1 VSCLDGKR
9 NSKVKGAGKS
19 KRGRS
24 KVMPYRTRP
33 IKRRRRTIS
42 DLGNIR
48 GAIYETLAGDNPA
61 TVRQVFYRLVSAGV
75 IEKTEAEYKNTVCR
89 LLTIMRRERELPFEW
104 IADNTRWMRKP
115 RTHSSLND
123 ALKDAAKFYRRALWD
138 DQDVYVEVWLE
149 KDALSGV
156 LIDITAQWDVPLMVT
171 RGYPSLSF
179 LYNAAEN
186 IGEIDK
192 PTFIYY
198 LGDHDP
204 SGVNI
209 PEVVERNL
217 HELAP
222 GATISFQ
229 RIAVNPDQIQ
239 SMGLLT
245 RPTKRTDSRAK
256 NFRGES
262 VEVDAIPP
270 AVLKQLVEDAIVA
283 HVDEQSLR
291 AVEAAEESEKKVLLK
306 IATTYQ
312 TMQ

>member
-1 VSCLDGKR
+1 MPGLKITLNTKGR
-9 NSKVKGAGKS
+9 RKVG
-19 KRGRS
+19 
-24 KVMPYRTRP
+24 PYRSRP
-33 IKRRRRTIS
+33 IKRRRRTTS
-42 DLGNIR
+42 DLEDIR

-61 TVRQVFYRLVSAGV
+61 TVRQVFYRLVSSGV

-89 LLTIMRRERELPFEW
+89 LLTIMRREGELPFGW

-115 RTHSSLND
+115 RTYSSLEDVLEQTAN
-123 ALKDAAKFYRRALWD
+123 FYRRALWD

-156 LIDITAQWDVPLMVT
+156 LYPITEGWDVPLMVT

-179 LYNAAEN
+179 LYSAADN
-186 IGEIDK
+186 IRDIGK

-198 LGDHDP
+198 LGDYDP

-209 PEVVERNL
+209 PQVVERNL

-222 GATISFQ
+222 GASISFQ
-229 RIAVNPDQIQ
+229 RIAVNPDQIR
-239 SMGLLT
+239 SMELLT
-245 RPTKRTDSRAK
+245 RPTKMTDSRAK

-270 AVLKQLVEDAIVA
+270 GVLKQLVEDSIVA
-283 HVDEQSLR
+283 HVDEQALR
-291 AVEAAEESEKKVLLK
+291 TVEIAEESERNLLLK
-306 IATTYQ
+306 IAANYQ

>member
-1 VSCLDGKR
+1 MPGLKITLNTKGR
-9 NSKVKGAGKS
+9 RKVG
-19 KRGRS
+19 
-24 KVMPYRTRP
+24 PYRSRP

-42 DLGNIR
+42 DLEDIR

-61 TVRQVFYRLVSAGV
+61 TVRQVFYRLVSSGV

-89 LLTIMRRERELPFEW
+89 LLTIMRREGELPFGW

-115 RTHSSLND
+115 RTYSSLEDVLEQTAN
-123 ALKDAAKFYRRALWD
+123 FYRRALWD

-156 LIDITAQWDVPLMVT
+156 LYPITERWDAPLMVT

-179 LYNAAEN
+179 LYSAADN
-186 IGEIDK
+186 IQDIGK

-198 LGDHDP
+198 LGDYDP

-209 PEVVERNL
+209 PQVVERNL

-222 GATISFQ
+222 GASISFQ
-229 RIAVNPDQIQ
+229 RIAVNPDQIR
-239 SMGLLT
+239 SMELLT
-245 RPTKRTDSRAK
+245 RPTKMTDSRAK

-270 AVLKQLVEDAIVA
+270 GVLKQLVEDSIVA
-283 HVDEQSLR
+283 HVDEQALR
-291 AVEAAEESEKKVLLK
+291 TVEIAEESERNLLLK
-306 IATTYQ
+306 IAANYQ

>member
-1 VSCLDGKR
+1 MPGLKITLNTKGR
-9 NSKVKGAGKS
+9 RKVG
-19 KRGRS
+19 
-24 KVMPYRTRP
+24 PYRFRP

-42 DLGNIR
+42 DLEDIR

-61 TVRQVFYRLVSAGV
+61 TVRQVFYRLVSSGV

-89 LLTIMRRERELPFEW
+89 LLTIMRREGELPFGW

-115 RTHSSLND
+115 RTYSSLEDVLEQTAN
-123 ALKDAAKFYRRALWD
+123 FYRRALWD

-156 LIDITAQWDVPLMVT
+156 LYPITEGWDVPLMVT

-179 LYNAAEN
+179 LYSAADN
-186 IGEIDK
+186 IRDIGK

-198 LGDHDP
+198 LGDYDP

-209 PEVVERNL
+209 PQVVERNL

-222 GATISFQ
+222 GASISFQ
-229 RIAVNPDQIQ
+229 RIAVTPDQIR
-239 SMGLLT
+239 SMELLT
-245 RPTKRTDSRAK
+245 RPTKMTDSRAK

-270 AVLKQLVEDAIVA
+270 GVLKQLVEDSIVA
-283 HVDEQSLR
+283 HVDEQALR
-291 AVEAAEESEKKVLLK
+291 TVEIAEESERNLLLK
-306 IATTYQ
+306 IAANYQ

>member
-1 VSCLDGKR
+1 MPGLKITLNTKGR
-9 NSKVKGAGKS
+9 RKVG
-19 KRGRS
+19 
-24 KVMPYRTRP
+24 PYRSRP

-42 DLGNIR
+42 DLEDIR

-61 TVRQVFYRLVSAGV
+61 TVRQVFYRLVSSGV

-89 LLTIMRRERELPFEW
+89 LLTIMRREGELPFGG
-104 IADNTRWMRKP
+104 IADNTRWRRKP
-115 RTHSSLND
+115 RTYSSLEDVLEQTAN
-123 ALKDAAKFYRRALWD
+123 FYRRALWD

-156 LIDITAQWDVPLMVT
+156 LYPITEGWDVPLMVT

-179 LYNAAEN
+179 LYSAADN
-186 IGEIDK
+186 IRDIGK

-198 LGDHDP
+198 LGDYDP

-209 PEVVERNL
+209 PQVVERNL

-222 GATISFQ
+222 GASISFQ
-229 RIAVNPDQIQ
+229 RIAVNPDQIR
-239 SMGLLT
+239 SMELLT
-245 RPTKRTDSRAK
+245 RPTKMTDSRAK

-270 AVLKQLVEDAIVA
+270 GVLKQLVEDSIVA
-283 HVDEQSLR
+283 HVDEQALR
-291 AVEAAEESEKKVLLK
+291 TVGIAEESERNLLLK
-306 IATTYQ
+306 IAANYQ

>member
-1 VSCLDGKR
+1 MSNR
-9 NSKVKGAGKS
+9 ERS
-19 KRGRS
+19 RGSYRS
-24 KVMPYRTRP
+24 SP

-42 DLGNIR
+42 DLEDIR
-48 GAIYETLAGDNPA
+48 VAIYETLAGDNPA

-89 LLTIMRRERELPFEW
+89 LLTIMRRGRELPFEW

-115 RTHSSLND
+115 RTYSSLEDVLEQTAN
-123 ALKDAAKFYRRALWD
+123 FYRRALWD

-156 LIDITAQWDVPLMVT
+156 LYEITERWDVPLMVT

-179 LYNAAEN
+179 LYSAADN
-186 IGEIDK
+186 IQDIGK

-198 LGDHDP
+198 LGDYDP

-209 PEVVERNL
+209 PQVVERNL

-222 GATISFQ
+222 GASISFQ

-245 RPTKRTDSRAK
+245 RPTKTTDSRAK

-262 VEVDAIPP
+262 VEADAIPP
-270 AVLKQLVEDAIVA
+270 GVLKQLVEDSITA
-283 HVDEQSLR
+283 HVDEQVLR
-291 AVEAAEESEKKVLLK
+291 TVEVAEESEKNLLLK
-306 IATTYQ
+306 IAANYQ
-312 TMQ
+312 TIQ

>member
-1 VSCLDGKR
+1 
-9 NSKVKGAGKS
+9 
-19 KRGRS
+19 
-24 KVMPYRTRP
+24 
-33 IKRRRRTIS
+33 
-42 DLGNIR
+42 
-48 GAIYETLAGDNPA
+48 
-61 TVRQVFYRLVSAGV
+61 VRQVFYRLVSAGV

-89 LLTIMRRERELPFEW
+89 LLTIMRREHELPFEW

-115 RTHSSLND
+115 RTYSSLED
-123 ALKDAAKFYRRALWD
+123 ALDRTANFYRRALWD

-156 LIDITAQWDVPLMVT
+156 LYEITERWDVPLMVT

-179 LYNAAEN
+179 LYSAADN
-186 IGEIDK
+186 IREIGK

-198 LGDHDP
+198 LGDYDP

-209 PEVVERNL
+209 PQVVERNL

-222 GATISFQ
+222 GASISFQ

-245 RPTKRTDSRAK
+245 RPTKTTDSRAK

-262 VEVDAIPP
+262 VEADAIPP
-270 AVLKQLVEDAIVA
+270 GVLKQLVEDSITA
-283 HVDEQSLR
+283 HVDEQALR
-291 AVEAAEESEKKVLLK
+291 TVEVAEESERNLLLK
-306 IATTYQ
+306 IAANYQ